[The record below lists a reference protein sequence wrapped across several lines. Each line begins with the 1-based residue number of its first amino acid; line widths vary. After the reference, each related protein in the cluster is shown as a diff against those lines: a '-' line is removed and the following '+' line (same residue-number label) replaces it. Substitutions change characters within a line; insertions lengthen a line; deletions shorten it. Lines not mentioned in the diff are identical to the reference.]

1 MIRVMQ
7 RIRHHSFHSRTKI
20 NMNKPIKLY
29 LETSAWNFYF
39 ADDAPEKQAAT
50 LQFFKQVK
58 QGAYEIFISEIVLK
72 EIAKATEPKSQLLFN
87 LIAEYQ
93 PYKLEI
99 NQAILELAKKYL
111 TQGVLPARAIAD
123 SKHAAVAT
131 VYELDALISW
141 NLKHLANLRKM
152 EKINGVNLIEGYSK
166 RLELITPMEV
176 SNNE

>member
-1 MIRVMQ
+1 M
-7 RIRHHSFHSRTKI
+7 SKL
-20 NMNKPIKLY
+20 KKLY

-39 ADDAPEKQAAT
+39 ADDAPEKQAVT
-50 LQFFKQVK
+50 LQFFEQVK
-58 QGAYEIFISEIVLK
+58 QGAYEIFISDIVLE
-72 EIAKATEPKSQLLFN
+72 EIAKASEQKSKLLFD

-93 PYKLEI
+93 PKKLES
-99 NQAILELAKKYL
+99 NQAALNLAGKYL
-111 TQGVLPARAIAD
+111 EQNVLPVRAIAD
-123 SKHAAVAT
+123 SKHAAIAT

-152 EKINGVNLIEGYSK
+152 EKINGVNLTEGYSK

>member
-1 MIRVMQ
+1 M
-7 RIRHHSFHSRTKI
+7 SKL
-20 NMNKPIKLY
+20 IKLY

-50 LQFFKQVK
+50 LQFFEQVK
-58 QGAYEIFISEIVLK
+58 QGAYEIFISDIVFE
-72 EIAKATEPKSQLLFN
+72 EIAKASERKRELLFG

-93 PYKLEI
+93 PQKLEI
-99 NQAILELAKKYL
+99 NETVLNLAEKYL
-111 TQGVLPARAIAD
+111 AQDVLPTRAIAD
-123 SKHAAVAT
+123 SKHAAVAS

>member
-50 LQFFKQVK
+50 LQFFEQVK
-58 QGAYEIFISEIVLK
+58 QGAYEIFISDIVFE
-72 EIAKATEPKSQLLFN
+72 EIAKASDQKQALLLD

-93 PYKLEI
+93 PQELVI
-99 NQAILELAKKYL
+99 NQTVLNLAKQYIA
-111 TQGVLPARAIAD
+111 QNVLPTRAIAD

-141 NLKHLANLRKM
+141 NLKHLANFRKM
-152 EKINGVNLIEGYSK
+152 EKINGVNLLEGYSK